1 MLINN
6 LVEVNIARFVKT
18 PKIDRELPHYLSL
31 NEAKDFLQLPI
42 GSDEKALRERL
53 ILELF
58 YATGI
63 RISELINIQMNDIRL
78 EEGVIHI
85 LGKGSKERIVMIG
98 SEAKEALR
106 NYLTL
111 MSEKENFKDK
121 QYISLFKNNI
131 RYYVV
136 ITFWPSL

>member
-18 PKIDRELPHYLSL
+18 PKTNRELPHYLSL
-31 NEAKDFLQLPI
+31 KEAKDFLLLPT
-42 GSDEKALRERL
+42 GSDEKAVRERL

-63 RISELINIQMNDIRL
+63 RISELIKIQTNDIRI
-78 EEGVIHI
+78 EEGIIHI

-98 SEAKEALR
+98 SEAEEALR
-106 NYLTL
+106 NYLGL
-111 MSEKENFKDK
+111 MTDKEN
-121 QYISLFKNNI
+121 S
-131 RYYVV
+131 
-136 ITFWPSL
+136 